1 MTRQPVGKRLNVGIS
16 RLHRLSD
23 LPVCRRQIY
32 VQTAEHAESRTICRN
47 IQCVQIP
54 RCDGRTHCSQMTSC
68 EEATWF
74 LRNCA
79 GTEMDGDGDGIPC
92 EQQLCR

>member
-1 MTRQPVGKRLNVGIS
+1 
-16 RLHRLSD
+16 
-23 LPVCRRQIY
+23 
-32 VQTAEHAESRTICRN
+32 
-47 IQCVQIP
+47 
-54 RCDGRTHCSQMTSC
+54 MTSC